1 MSLVQ
6 ARFFHVSKLKVD
18 RDPDVRRASG
28 RSMSLSDHGV
38 PHGRLTVARQLLLGA
53 VFSRADSPKRG
64 SCWPGWLTH
73 VLVDFQ
79 PDDWAVRVMCVG
91 SSVPAPTPPLAREG
105 AWLAAPPSAG
115 VVSCAWA
122 AACTHPRLARKGA
135 RPSLPQSARVECEWW
150 AESGEGATHV
160 QHVEVVLATV
170 ATSRAATV
178 EAQVSGLRERGHES
192 GCGLR
197 RGTRAGS
204 GRNGPWAWTPR
215 ATLRGG
221 AVTYAA
227 GTLPCPMVV

>member
-1 MSLVQ
+1 MV
-6 ARFFHVSKLKVD
+6 FHTADSPKRGSCSRGAVFC
-18 RDPDVRRASG
+18 RADSPKRG
-28 RSMSLSDHGV
+28 SCCR
-38 PHGRLTVARQLLLGA
+38 GA

-170 ATSRAATV
+170 ATSLAATV

-192 GCGLR
+192 VCCGLR

-227 GTLPCPMVV
+227 GTLSCPMVV